1 MGDETFATWPRR
13 PEDGHGHKKKRCLKQ
28 QKKVWIYQIYPSELE
43 FKEQKWCL
51 TVTKNVGFTSQSG
64 ILANRNWDLA
74 TKIGVQ
80 QLKIGMPI
88 INETWKL
95 PSLQL
100 TWTLPNVGIGRV
112 ASFVEIGSDRRECVP
127 WGASY
132 QQRCWINQHQRWINT
147 YVHIG
152 MSQNLVAVW
161 FTSKIAGKQM
171 FIPLNIVILG
181 IDPSIIYIYI
191 AVSKKTEGALGCIPS
206 RSLSWLGGTSQW

>member
-1 MGDETFATWPRR
+1 MIEFLLNCIHHQDLLQAPIVVDLVDVGDETFATWPRR

-112 ASFVEIGSDRRECVP
+112 ASFVEIGSDRWECVP

-132 QQRCWINQHQRWINT
+132 QQRCWFNQHKRWINT
-147 YVHIG
+147 YVYIG
-152 MSQNLVAVW
+152 MSQNLVPLW
-161 FTSKIAGKQM
+161 FTSK
-171 FIPLNIVILG
+171 
-181 IDPSIIYIYI
+181 
-191 AVSKKTEGALGCIPS
+191 
-206 RSLSWLGGTSQW
+206 